1 MSDRT
6 KATIKPTG
14 IERPW
19 FEDGIIVTKTD
30 LKGHITS
37 VNEVFLEMS
46 QLTEEQALGQPH
58 NIIRHPEMPRCIF
71 QMMWD
76 TLATKNEI
84 FAYIKNLSTSGDH
97 YWVFANV
104 TPIFNAKNEVIG
116 YHSKRLQ
123 PRAGQIAKII
133 PLYQKLLEEE
143 KKHSSPKDGMA
154 ASAKILHDL
163 LKDKDVSYHQFI
175 FSI

>member
-1 MSDRT
+1 MYDRT
-6 KATIKPTG
+6 KGLIQPTG

-37 VNEVFLEMS
+37 VNEVFLEMA

-58 NIIRHPEMPRCIF
+58 NIVRHPDMPRCIF
-71 QMMWD
+71 QLIWD

-84 FAYIKNLSTSGDH
+84 FAYINNLATSGDH
-97 YWVFANV
+97 YWVFANI
-104 TPIFNAKNEVIG
+104 TPIFNDQQEVVG

-123 PRAGQIAKII
+123 PRPDQIAKII
-133 PLYQKLLEEE
+133 PLYERLLAEE
-143 KKHSSPKDGMA
+143 KKYSSPKDGIA
-154 ASAKILHDL
+154 ASTKLLHEILKEKDL
-163 LKDKDVSYHQFI
+163 TYHQFI
-175 FSI
+175 FSL